1 MNPCKTYVEVT
12 VTFDDTG
19 RMLPRDILWE
29 DGSRFEIDRIL
40 DIRPAP
46 ALRAG
51 GHGDRYTVRIG
62 QQQSYLYFE
71 RSPALSGACLGRW
84 FVERKN

>member
-1 MNPCKTYVEVT
+1 MDCKTYVEVT

-19 RMLPRDILWE
+19 RMLPQAITWE
-29 DGSRFEIDRIL
+29 DGTRYEIDRVL

-46 ALRAG
+46 SLRAG

-62 QQQSYLYFE
+62 MQQSYLYFE
-71 RSPALSGACLGRW
+71 RSPLLTGARLGRW
-84 FVERKN
+84 FVERKR

>member
-1 MNPCKTYVEVT
+1 MLPCKTYVEVT
-12 VTFDDTG
+12 VVFDDTG

-29 DGSRFEIDRIL
+29 DGSRFEIDRVL

-51 GHGDRYTVRIG
+51 GYGDRYTVRIG
-62 QQQSYLYFE
+62 DQQSYLYFE
-71 RSPALSGACLGRW
+71 RSASLSGATIGRW
-84 FVERKN
+84 FVERKA